1 MIWVQIPLVAFNQKK
16 MIEVL
21 IFLPL
26 VGALFISIIPKG
38 DIIYIRNIALN
49 FSLLTFLFSAFLWVG
64 FDSFVSTFQFVSKIE
79 WLSALNINFILGIDG
94 IGLLFILLTTLIFPI
109 CILSSWR
116 NILKNLKEYMILL
129 LIMESLL
136 IIVFSVLDLLLFYIF
151 FESILIPMF
160 LIIGIWG
167 SRRRKIRAS
176 YLLFF
181 YTLFG
186 SVLMLIGIMSIY
198 IEVGTTDYQTLLLAD
213 FDKEK
218 QKFLWLAF
226 FLSFAS
232 KIPMAPLHIWLPEAH
247 VEAPTTGSVILAGI
261 LLKMGS
267 YGFIRFSLPLFPFA
281 SLYFTPL
288 IYTIGLL
295 SIIYT
300 SLTAIRQT
308 DLKRI
313 IAYASIAHMNLIML
327 GLFSLNIQG
336 IEGSLI
342 QMISH
347 GIVSSALFLCVGI
360 VNDRYHTRLLKY
372 YSGLVLIMPNFV
384 SIFLLFMFANAALPG
399 TCNFVGEFLLF
410 IGIFQDNIFIT
421 ILAASS
427 IVLSGVYS
435 LWLFNRV
442 SYGNLKVQYIRGF
455 SDITKREFFLLLPL
469 IFLTIFLGFYPEVL
483 FNKIHLLNI
492 YSTFS

>member
-1 MIWVQIPLVAFNQKK
+1 MLETLILVPLIGSLFILMIPKEN
-16 MIEVL
+16 
-21 IFLPL
+21 IFL
-26 VGALFISIIPKG
+26 
-38 DIIYIRNIALN
+38 IRNIALN
-49 FSLLTFLFSAFLWVG
+49 SSLLTFLISVILWIG
-64 FDSFVSTFQFVSKIE
+64 FDSFIGAFQFITKIQ
-79 WLSALNINFILGIDG
+79 WLSSLNINFILGIDG
-94 IGLLFILLTTLIFPI
+94 IGLLFVVLTTLIFPI
-109 CILSSWR
+109 CILSSWK
-116 NILKNLKEYMILL
+116 NINKNFKEYMVLL
-129 LIMESLL
+129 LILESLL
-136 IIVFSVLDLLLFYIF
+136 IIVFTILDLLLFYIF

-160 LIIGIWG
+160 LMIGIWG
-167 SRRRKIRAS
+167 SRRRKVRAA

-186 SVLMLIGIMSIY
+186 SVLMLVAIMSIY
-198 IEVGTTDYQTLLLAD
+198 MQVGSTDYQILLSVNFAED
-213 FDKEK
+213 R

-232 KIPMAPLHIWLPEAH
+232 KIPMVPVHIWLPEAH

-267 YGFIRFSLPLFPFA
+267 YGFIRFSLPLFPYA

-288 IYTIGLL
+288 VYMIATI
-295 SIIYT
+295 SIVYT

-347 GIVSSALFLCVGI
+347 GVVSSALFLCVG
-360 VNDRYHTRLLKY
+360 VMYDRFHSRLIKY
-372 YSGLVLIMPNFV
+372 YGGLVLVMPVFI
-384 SIFLLFMFANAALPG
+384 SIFLLFTFANAALPG
-399 TCNFVGEFLLF
+399 TCNFVGELLLF
-410 IGIFQDNIFIT
+410 TGIFQDNIFIA
-421 ILAASS
+421 IFAAAG
-427 IVLSGVYS
+427 IVLSGAYS
-435 LWLFNRV
+435 LWLFNRI
-442 SYGNLKVQYIRGF
+442 SYGNLKIQHIKGF
-455 SDITKREFFLLLPL
+455 SDLTKREFHVLLPL
-469 IFLTIFLGFYPEVL
+469 IFLTIFFGVYPEVL

-492 YSTFS
+492 YSSFN

>member
-1 MIWVQIPLVAFNQKK
+1 ML
-16 MIEVL
+16 ELL

-26 VGALFISIIPKG
+26 LGSLVILFIPKG
-38 DIIYIRNIALN
+38 DIVLIRNTALN
-49 FSLLTFLFSAFLWVG
+49 FSLFTFFCSALLWVG
-64 FDSFVSTFQFVSKIE
+64 FDSFSPTFQFLSKVN
-79 WLSALNINFILGIDG
+79 WLSSLNINFVLGVDG

-109 CILSSWR
+109 CILSSWK
-116 NILKNLKEYMILL
+116 NIKEHLKEYMILL

-136 IIVFSVLDLLLFYIF
+136 IIVFSILDLLLFYVF

-160 LIIGIWG
+160 LMIGIWG

-181 YTLFG
+181 YTLLG
-186 SVLMLIGIMSIY
+186 SVLMLVAIISIH
-198 IEVGTTDYQTLLLAD
+198 EKVGTTDYQTLLLFD
-213 FDKEK
+213 FDKNQ
-218 QKFLWLAF
+218 QKILWLAF

-232 KIPMAPLHIWLPEAH
+232 KIPMIPVHIWLPEAH

-267 YGFIRFSLPLFPFA
+267 YGFIRFSIPLFPYA
-281 SLYFTPL
+281 TLYFTPL
-288 IYTIGLL
+288 VYMIAVV
-295 SIIYT
+295 SIVYT

-336 IEGSLI
+336 VEGSLI

-347 GIVSSALFLCVGI
+347 GVVSSALFLCVGI
-360 VNDRYHTRLLKY
+360 VYDRHHTRLLKY
-372 YSGLVLIMPNFV
+372 YGGLVIIMPVFI
-384 SIFLLFMFANAALPG
+384 SIFLLFIFANAALPG
-399 TCNFVGEFLLF
+399 TCNFVGELLLF
-410 IGIFQDNIFIT
+410 TGIFQDNIFVT
-421 ILAASS
+421 ILAATG
-427 IVLSGVYS
+427 IVLSGAYS
-435 LWLFNRV
+435 LWLFNRIA
-442 SYGNLKVQYIRGF
+442 YGNLKTQYIKGF
-455 SDITKREFFLLLPL
+455 SDLSKREFYVLLPL
-469 IFLTIFLGFYPEVL
+469 IFLTIFLGLYPEVL

-492 YSTFS
+492 YFIFN

>member
-1 MIWVQIPLVAFNQKK
+1 MLEI
-16 MIEVL
+16 L
-21 IFLPL
+21 ILLPL
-26 VGALFISIIPKG
+26 IGSFFILFVPKDNIIL
-38 DIIYIRNIALN
+38 IRNIALN
-49 FSLLTFLFSAFLWVG
+49 SSLVTFLVSAVLWVG
-64 FDSFVSTFQFVSKIE
+64 FDSFVSKFQFITKIQ
-79 WLSALNINFILGIDG
+79 WLSVLNINFILGIDG
-94 IGLLFILLTTLIFPI
+94 IGLLFVVLTTLIFPI
-109 CILSSWR
+109 CILSSWK
-116 NILKNLKEYMILL
+116 NIKKNLKEYMILL

-136 IIVFSVLDLLLFYIF
+136 IIVFTILDLLLFYVF

-160 LIIGIWG
+160 LMIGIWG

-186 SVLMLIGIMSIY
+186 SVLMLVAIMAIY
-198 IEVGTTDYQTLLLAD
+198 AQTGSTDYQTLLLSN
-213 FDKEK
+213 FSENK

-232 KIPMAPLHIWLPEAH
+232 KIPMVPVHIWLPEAH

-267 YGFIRFSLPLFPFA
+267 YGFIRFSIPLFPYA

-288 IYTIGLL
+288 VYTVAVI
-295 SIIYT
+295 SIVYT

-347 GIVSSALFLCVGI
+347 GVVSSALFLCVGI
-360 VNDRYHTRLLKY
+360 VYDRHHSRLLKY
-372 YSGLVLIMPNFV
+372 YSGMVLVMPVFI
-384 SIFLLFMFANAALPG
+384 SIFLLFTFANAALPG
-399 TCNFVGEFLLF
+399 TCNFVGEILLF
-410 IGIFQDNIFIT
+410 TGIFQDNIFIT
-421 ILAASS
+421 IFAATG
-427 IVLSGVYS
+427 IILSGAYS
-435 LWLFNRV
+435 LWLFNRIA
-442 SYGNLKVQYIRGF
+442 YGNLKIQHIKGF
-455 SDITKREFFLLLPL
+455 SDLNKREFHVLLPL
-469 IFLTIFLGFYPEVL
+469 VFLTIFLGIYPEVL

-492 YSTFS
+492 YFIFN

>member
-1 MIWVQIPLVAFNQKK
+1 

-300 SLTAIRQT
+300 
-308 DLKRI
+308 
-313 IAYASIAHMNLIML
+313 
-327 GLFSLNIQG
+327 
-336 IEGSLI
+336 
-342 QMISH
+342 
-347 GIVSSALFLCVGI
+347 
-360 VNDRYHTRLLKY
+360 
-372 YSGLVLIMPNFV
+372 
-384 SIFLLFMFANAALPG
+384 
-399 TCNFVGEFLLF
+399 
-410 IGIFQDNIFIT
+410 
-421 ILAASS
+421 
-427 IVLSGVYS
+427 
-435 LWLFNRV
+435 
-442 SYGNLKVQYIRGF
+442 
-455 SDITKREFFLLLPL
+455 
-469 IFLTIFLGFYPEVL
+469 
-483 FNKIHLLNI
+483 
-492 YSTFS
+492 

>member
-1 MIWVQIPLVAFNQKK
+1 ML
-16 MIEVL
+16 ELL
-21 IFLPL
+21 ILTPL
-26 VGALFISIIPKG
+26 VGALILLFISERK
-38 DIIYIRNIALN
+38 YSLIRNIALN
-49 FSLLTFLFSAFLWVG
+49 FSLITFLLSTFLWVG
-64 FDSFVSTFQFVSKIE
+64 FDTYSSKFQFISKVY
-79 WLSALNINFILGIDG
+79 WLSSLNINFILGVDG
-94 IGLLFILLTTLIFPI
+94 IGLLFVLLTTLIFPI
-109 CILSSWR
+109 CILSSWK
-116 NILKNLKEYMILL
+116 NIKKNMKEYMILL

-136 IIVFSVLDLLLFYIF
+136 ILVFTILDLVLFYVF

-160 LIIGIWG
+160 LMIGIWG

-186 SVLMLIGIMSIY
+186 SVLMLVAIMSIY
-198 IEVGTTDYQTLLLAD
+198 AETGTTDYQTLLLIN
-213 FDKEK
+213 FSENK

-232 KIPMAPLHIWLPEAH
+232 KIPMVPVHIWLPEAH

-261 LLKMGS
+261 LLKMGG
-267 YGFIRFSLPLFPFA
+267 YGFIRFSIPLFPYA

-288 IYTIGLL
+288 IYTVATI

-327 GLFSLNIQG
+327 GIFSLNIQG

-347 GIVSSALFLCVGI
+347 GVVSSALFLCVG
-360 VNDRYHTRLLKY
+360 VVYDRFHTRLLKY
-372 YSGLVLIMPNFV
+372 YGGMVSGMPVFIP
-384 SIFLLFMFANAALPG
+384 IFLLFTFANAALPG

-410 IGIFQDNIFIT
+410 TGIFQDNILIT
-421 ILAASS
+421 IFSATG
-427 IVLSGVYS
+427 IVLSGAYS
-435 LWLFNRV
+435 LWLFNRIA
-442 SYGNLKVQYIRGF
+442 YGNLKMQHIKTNKFFDLSR
-455 SDITKREFFLLLPL
+455 REFHVLFPL
-469 IFLTIFLGFYPEVL
+469 IFLTIFLGIYPEVL

-492 YSTFS
+492 FSILS

>member
-1 MIWVQIPLVAFNQKK
+1 MLELLV
-16 MIEVL
+16 L
-21 IFLPL
+21 LPL
-26 VGALFISIIPKG
+26 IGSLVILFIPAGNQIL
-38 DIIYIRNIALN
+38 IRNTALN
-49 FSLLTFLFSAFLWVG
+49 CSLITLFFSTFIWAG
-64 FDSFVSTFQFVSKIE
+64 FDSFVSKFQFISKIQ
-79 WLSALNINFILGIDG
+79 WLSSLNINFILGIDG
-94 IGLLFILLTTLIFPI
+94 IGLLFVLLTTLIFPI
-109 CILSSWR
+109 CILSSWQ
-116 NILKNLKEYMILL
+116 NIKKNLKEYMILL

-136 IIVFSVLDLLLFYIF
+136 ILVFTILDLLLFYVF

-186 SVLMLIGIMSIY
+186 SVLMLIAIMAIY
-198 IEVGTTDYQTLLLAD
+198 LEIGSLDYQVLLLVE
-213 FDKEK
+213 FDKNK
-218 QKFLWLAF
+218 QLFLWLAF

-232 KIPMAPLHIWLPEAH
+232 KIPMIPFHIWLPEAH

-261 LLKMGS
+261 LLKMGG
-267 YGFIRFSLPLFPFA
+267 YGFLRFSIPLFPYA

-288 IYTIGLL
+288 IYMIATI
-295 SIIYT
+295 SIVYT

-336 IEGSLI
+336 IEGSLV

-347 GIVSSALFLCVGI
+347 GVVSSALFLCVGVI
-360 VNDRYHTRLLKY
+360 YDRFHTRLLKY
-372 YSGLVLIMPNFV
+372 YSGITIVMPSFV
-384 SIFLLFMFANAALPG
+384 SMFLLFTFANAALPG

-410 IGIFQDNIFIT
+410 AGIFQDNILIT
-421 ILAASS
+421 IFAAGG
-427 IVLSGVYS
+427 IVLSAVYS
-435 LWLFNRV
+435 LWLFNRIA
-442 SYGNLKVQYIRGF
+442 YGNLKIQYINSGF
-455 SDITKREFFLLLPL
+455 TDLNKREFHVLYPL
-469 IFLTIFLGFYPEVL
+469 VFLTIFLGVYPEIL
-483 FNKIHLLNI
+483 LNKIHLLNI
-492 YSTFS
+492 YLVF